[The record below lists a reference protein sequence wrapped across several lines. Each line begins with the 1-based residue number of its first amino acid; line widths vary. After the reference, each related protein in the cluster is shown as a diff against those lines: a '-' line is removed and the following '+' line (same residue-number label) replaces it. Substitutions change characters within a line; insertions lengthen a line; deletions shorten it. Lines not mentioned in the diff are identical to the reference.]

1 MPNNTTAEL
10 SFGPAGMVD
19 ASLSESA
26 RSLVGS
32 EILKIAA
39 EIRALIAAGRTVC
52 NLTVGDFNPKYFPI
66 PGVLMEEIHKAL
78 AAGETNYPPS
88 DGMLVLRQA
97 VVDFT
102 ARDYGVR
109 YPVASALIAS
119 GSRPLLYGAY
129 RCVVNPGDVVVY
141 PAPSWNN
148 NHYVTL
154 TKARGVDLPTRAE
167 HGFQPTLQ
175 QLAPHL
181 ATAQLIVL
189 NTPLNPSGTVM
200 RTDHLREIALAVVD
214 ENAKRAK
221 AGRRHLF
228 LLFDQVYGSLVFGS
242 MRHDHPAALV
252 PEIAPWLITVD
263 GISKGLS
270 ATGLRVGWLLAA
282 PELTARMRDLIGHVG
297 AWAPRPEQVAT
308 ANFLNNEAAVLAFRK
323 QMNAAVHE
331 RLEALHAGF
340 SAMKADGF
348 PVACIHPQGAIYLSL
363 QLDVVGR
370 SIDGQVLGS
379 NEAVRQAV
387 LEHAGLAAVP
397 FQAFGL
403 MEETGWFRLSVGA
416 VSMAEIEQMFPRLR
430 ALLGRIH

>member
-1 MPNNTTAEL
+1 MPNKTMVEL
-10 SFGPAGMVD
+10 SFGPAGFVD

-26 RSLVGS
+26 HNLLGS
-32 EILKIAA
+32 EILKIASQ
-39 EIRALIAAGRTVC
+39 IRAMVAAGKTVC

-66 PGVLMEEIHKAL
+66 PAVLMEEIHKAL

-88 DGMLVLRQA
+88 DGMLILRQA
-97 VVDFT
+97 VADFT
-102 ARDYGVR
+102 AREYGVR
-109 YPVASALIAS
+109 YPVESTLIAS

-129 RCVVNPGDVVVY
+129 RCIVNPGDVVVY

-148 NHYVTL
+148 NHYVNL
-154 TKARGVDLPTRAE
+154 TRAKGVDLATRYE
-167 HGFQPTLQ
+167 DGFQLTLE

-181 ATAQLIVL
+181 PTAQMVAL

-200 RTDHLREIALAVVD
+200 TAEHLRAIAQAIVD
-214 ENAKRAK
+214 ENAKRTK
-221 AGRRHLF
+221 SGRRHVF

-242 MRHDHPAALV
+242 TRHDHPAALV

-270 ATGLRVGWLLAA
+270 ATGLRVGWMLAA
-282 PELTARMRDLIGHVG
+282 PEITSRMRDLIGHVG

-308 ANFLNNEAAVLAFRK
+308 AKFLQNEPAVAAFRK
-323 QMNAAVHE
+323 QMNGAVHQ

-348 PVACIHPQGAIYLSL
+348 PVECIHPQGAIYLSL
-363 QLDVVGR
+363 QLDIVKR
-370 SIDGQVLGS
+370 TLDGAVLDG
-379 NEAVRQAV
+379 NETIRKAI
-387 LEHAGLAAVP
+387 LEHAGLAVVP

-403 MEETGWFRLSVGA
+403 AEETGWFRLSVGA
-416 VSMAEIEQMFPRLR
+416 VSMDEITDMFPRLR
-430 ALLGRIH
+430 ALLGRIR

>member
-1 MPNNTTAEL
+1 MVNKTITAV
-10 SFGPAGMVD
+10 SFGPAGLVD

-26 RSLVGS
+26 HSLVGS
-32 EILKIAA
+32 EILKIAS
-39 EIRALIAAGRTVC
+39 EIRAMVAAGKNVC

-66 PGVLMEEIHKAL
+66 PTVLMDEIHNAF

-88 DGMLVLRQA
+88 DGVLALRRA
-97 VVDFT
+97 AADFT
-102 ARDYGVR
+102 AREYGVR
-109 YPVASALIAS
+109 YPLESTLIAS
-119 GSRPLLYGAY
+119 GSRPLLYAAY

-154 TKARGVDLPTRAE
+154 TRAKGVDLATRCE
-167 HGFQPTLQ
+167 DGFQMTLA

-181 ATAQLIVL
+181 PTAQMIVL

-200 RTDHLREIALAVVD
+200 KAEHLRAIAGAIVE
-214 ENAKRAK
+214 ENVRRAK

-228 LLFDQVYGSLVFGS
+228 LLFDQVYGSLVYGS
-242 MRHDHPAALV
+242 IKHDHPAALV

-263 GISKGLS
+263 GISKGLA
-270 ATGLRVGWLLAA
+270 ATGLRVGWALAA
-282 PELTARMRDLIGHVG
+282 PEVTSRMRDLIGHIG

-308 ANFLNNEAAVLAFRK
+308 AKFLENESAVHGFRK
-323 QMNAAVHE
+323 QMLSSLLQ

-348 PVACIHPQGAIYLSL
+348 PVDCIQPQGAIYLSL
-363 QLDVVGR
+363 RIDVAGR
-370 SIDGQVLGS
+370 AIDGQVLDG
-379 NEAVRQAV
+379 NETIRKTI
-387 LEHAGLAAVP
+387 LEHAGLAVVP

-416 VSMAEIEQMFPRLR
+416 VSMDEIAQMFPRLR
-430 ALLGRIH
+430 TVLGRIH